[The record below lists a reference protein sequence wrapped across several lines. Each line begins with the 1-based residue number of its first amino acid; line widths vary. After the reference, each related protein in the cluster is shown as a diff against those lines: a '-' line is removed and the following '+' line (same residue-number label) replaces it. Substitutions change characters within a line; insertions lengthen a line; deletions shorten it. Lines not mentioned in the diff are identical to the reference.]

1 MGKPFSLRS
10 SKHQRRR
17 VAGFWETNSNFIMP
31 FILAFSDW
39 LGIICA
45 EKIAFLLRN
54 SFVAQSG
61 GLLHISWLNSYVT
74 FPFVFMIYF
83 QVAELYHK
91 RMQFWQVVEKLFAA
105 SVYSAVTIV
114 LLLYVTKIAESTS
127 RLYVMLL
134 WVFGFVFVTVFRY
147 VVKKILE
154 MAGVLQLPVVL
165 IGAGKTAELLV
176 KAFSED
182 VGLGYRIVGVLDDN
196 VVAGHSL
203 GNDIPYLG
211 TLAEAEKIIRRTRVA
226 DVVIAVPGLST
237 KALSELI
244 YRIQP
249 LVKNLSFVPDLIG
262 LPVGG
267 LEVESMFN
275 EKMMLLNLHNNLAH
289 AYNRIIKF
297 VFDMVLTVFGTIC
310 ISPIL
315 LFLILLIRWDSSG
328 PVIFA
333 HKRIGR
339 HGKPFMCYKFRTMC
353 VDAQDKL
360 EQYLKVNPEL
370 RQEWEKDFKLK
381 DDPRI
386 TRIGKFLRKTSLDE
400 LPQIFNVL
408 KGEMSLVGPRPI
420 IKAEIPRY
428 GEYINDYLMV
438 RPGITGMW
446 QVNGRSDTTYDERV
460 RMDSWYVRN
469 WAVWLDAM
477 LLFRTFKAVF
487 KGKGAY

>member
-1 MGKPFSLRS
+1 MVKKFPLITPKPA
-10 SKHQRRR
+10 HHR

-45 EKIAFLLRN
+45 EQISFFLRN
-54 SFVAQSG
+54 SIMFPTG
-61 GLLHISWLNSYVT
+61 GILHISWLNAHVT
-74 FPFVFMIYF
+74 FPFAFMIYF
-83 QVAELYHK
+83 QVAGLYRR

-105 SVYSAVTIV
+105 CVYGAVSIV
-114 LLLYVTKIAESTS
+114 LLLYVTRIAGSTS
-127 RLYVMLL
+127 RLYVAFL
-134 WVFGFVFVTVFRY
+134 WLFSFAFVTIFRY
-147 VVKKILE
+147 IVKKILE
-154 MAGVLQLPVVL
+154 IAGVLQLPVLL
-165 IGAGKTAELLV
+165 IGAGKTAELIV

-182 VGLGYRIVGVLDDN
+182 VGLGYRILGVLDDN
-196 VVAGHSL
+196 ELRGRSL
-203 GNDIPYLG
+203 GGDIPYLG
-211 TLAEAEKIIRRTRVA
+211 TFASAEKVIRRTRIT
-226 DVVIAVPGLST
+226 DVVIAAPGLST
-237 KALSELI
+237 KALSQLI

-289 AYNRIIKF
+289 PYNRAIKY
-297 VFDMVLTVFGTIC
+297 VFDMVLTVLGTIC

-315 LFLILLIRWDSSG
+315 LLLVVLIRLDSPG

-339 HGKPFMCYKFRTMC
+339 HGKYFMCYKFRTMC
-353 VDAQDKL
+353 LNAQDKL
-360 EQYLKVNPEL
+360 AEYLQANPDL
-370 RQEWEKDFKLK
+370 RKEWEKDFKLK

-386 TRIGKFLRKTSLDE
+386 TKIGHFLRKTSLDE

-428 GEYINDYLMV
+428 EGYINDYLMV

-446 QVNGRSDTTYDERV
+446 QVSGRSDTTYEERV

-469 WAVWLDAM
+469 WAVWLDVM
-477 LLFRTFKAVF
+477 LLFRTIKTVF

>member
-1 MGKPFSLRS
+1 MEKLFPFKKPRHTGR
-10 SKHQRRR
+10 K

-31 FILAFSDW
+31 FVLMLSDW

-45 EKIAFLLRN
+45 EQMSFFLRN
-54 SFVAQSG
+54 SLVPVGSG
-61 GLLHISWLNSYVT
+61 ILHISWLNAYVT
-74 FPFVFMIYF
+74 FPFAFMIYF
-83 QVAELYHK
+83 QVAQLYRR
-91 RMQFWQVVEKLFAA
+91 RMQFWQIVEKLFAA
-105 SVYSAVTIV
+105 CVYGAVTIV
-114 LLLYVTKIAESTS
+114 LLLYVTRIAGSTS
-127 RLYVMLL
+127 RLYVTFL
-134 WVFGFVFVTVFRY
+134 WIFGFLFVTLFRY
-147 VVKKILE
+147 IVKKFLE
-154 MAGVLQLPVVL
+154 MLGVLQLPVLL

-176 KAFSED
+176 RAFSQD
-182 VGLGYRIVGVLDDN
+182 VGLGYRILGVLDDN
-196 VVAGHSL
+196 GLRGRSL
-203 GNDIPYLG
+203 GSEIPYLG
-211 TLAEAEKIIRRTRVA
+211 TFADAEKIIRRTRVT

-289 AYNRIIKF
+289 AYNRIIKYI
-297 VFDMVLTVFGTIC
+297 FDMVLTVVGTIC

-315 LFLILLIRWDSSG
+315 LLLVVLIKLDSPG

-339 HGKPFMCYKFRTMC
+339 HGKYFPCYKFRTMC

-360 EQYLKVNPEL
+360 EQYLKANPEM
-370 RQEWEKDFKLK
+370 RKEWEKDFKLK

-386 TRIGKFLRKTSLDE
+386 TRIGHFLRKTSLDE

-408 KGEMSLVGPRPI
+408 RGEMSLVGPRPI

-428 GEYINDYLMV
+428 GEYINDYFMV

-446 QVNGRSDTTYDERV
+446 QVSGRSDTTYDERV

-469 WAVWLDAM
+469 WAVWLDVM

-487 KGKGAY
+487 QGKGAY